1 MLSKHRS
8 FEIYDTICDICAIL
22 DGFAE
27 CSMDNGENSVT
38 KDLGIPNLMSTCR
51 KYEGYLEDL
60 YDLAVDE
67 QLLDNVLDLMSP
79 QECLQFRDVCEERDE
94 DIRAKAHEDLIYS
107 VREGDKVRLYNG
119 DVFYVVSIDGNSIWV
134 SKRPGGPEGWSA
146 DLDDIE
152 EIIESA
158 DE

>member
-1 MLSKHRS
+1 MHKT
-8 FEIYDTICDICAIL
+8 FEIYETICSICAAIE
-22 DGFAE
+22 GFAE
-27 CSMDNGENSVT
+27 CSIYKGENSVT
-38 KDLGIPNLMSTCR
+38 KDLGIPNFISTCR
-51 KYEGYLEDL
+51 TYDGYLEDL

-67 QLLDNVLDLMSP
+67 QVLDELLDLMSP
-79 QECLQFRDVCEERDE
+79 QECLPFREVCEEREE

-107 VREGDKVRLYNG
+107 VKEGDKVRLYNG
-119 DVFYVVSIDGNSIWV
+119 GVFYVVSIDGKSIWI

-158 DE
+158 EE